1 MDRYPDFSRPEAS
14 SPQPASS
21 PAAPQAPVF
30 QTEQTPVEPQA
41 PVFQTEQTP
50 VVPQTPVAP
59 QAPAAYPSQP
69 PVAPQAPSAYPSQPP
84 VAQQAPYGYPYLPPY
99 GAVQPPMPKK
109 GRGFAVT
116 AMVLGICSI
125 CFAGVIGILLAIT
138 GLIFAIIALKKCK
151 GPASGRG
158 MAIAGLV
165 CSIVGIIFSVLAIL
179 FGLWVASVFQE
190 YAEYG
195 FEPYYDFYF

>member
-30 QTEQTPVEPQA
+30 QTEQTPV
-41 PVFQTEQTP
+41 
-50 VVPQTPVAP
+50 VPQT
-59 QAPAAYPSQP
+59 

-165 CSIVGIIFSVLAIL
+165 CSIVGFVFSVLAIL

-195 FEPYYDFYF
+195 FDPYYDFYF

>member
-50 VVPQTPVAP
+50 VVPQT
-59 QAPAAYPSQP
+59 

-165 CSIVGIIFSVLAIL
+165 CSIVGFVFSVLAIL
-179 FGLWVASVFQE
+179 YTVWIAAVLFEEFSEFGSEF
-190 YAEYG
+190 G
-195 FEPYYDFYF
+195 YDFYF

>member
-1 MDRYPDFSRPEAS
+1 MDHYPDFSRPEAS

-30 QTEQTPVEPQA
+30 QTEQTPV
-41 PVFQTEQTP
+41 
-50 VVPQTPVAP
+50 VPQTPVAP
-59 QAPAAYPSQP
+59 QT
-69 PVAPQAPSAYPSQPP
+69 PSAYPSQPP
-84 VAQQAPYGYPYLPPY
+84 VAPQAPYGYPYLPPY

-195 FEPYYDFYF
+195 I